1 MSDQKHDENATNRP
15 QVIDLEAEEIK
26 APESRAEDAATP
38 SDAEGQ
44 STEPPHA
51 EWTPPPA
58 AASHQRSGG
67 AAKWIITGLV
77 LGAIGG
83 GWLYRDVLS
92 AYLPSSEMTALT
104 EKVGALAVNNSALES
119 QLAALQQ
126 TVKTAASS
134 AAAAQ
139 EAGSALGTQIG
150 KADQGLAALG
160 TTLDATN
167 QRLSAAEQAI
177 ASASADL
184 DSLRKSLSAAGA
196 ATVGGAPADSAALAA
211 LNQRLDALEKD
222 MASLKSA
229 ATVPGQA
236 NVTVALSQ
244 ALADLKAKVAAGT
257 PYAAETERIARMVP
271 AAAGLD
277 VVSAFAADGVPT
289 VQQLAEQLRGLIP
302 ALPEPAKP
310 AAADDSYFGTLMKS
324 LSGIITI
331 REIGDTDWRQVAEKA
346 AVFAGEGDLPQAIAS
361 IDSAQGDKPAPL
373 IQWREKAA
381 ARLQLDAA
389 LEQVSDAVLRQI
401 TALGGAQ

>member
-15 QVIDLEAEEIK
+15 QVIDLKAEEIK
-26 APESRAEDAATP
+26 AEDAAAP
-38 SDAEGQ
+38 SSAEGP
-44 STEPPHA
+44 STEPPQT

-58 AASHQRSGG
+58 AVPQRRSGG
-67 AAKWIITGLV
+67 AVKWIITGIV

-92 AYLPSSEMTALT
+92 AYLPSNAMTALT
-104 EKVGALAVNNSALES
+104 EKVGALSVNNSALES
-119 QLAALQQ
+119 QLAALQHSVQ
-126 TVKTAASS
+126 SAASS

-139 EAGSALGTQIG
+139 EANAAIEAAIG
-150 KADQGLAALG
+150 KADQGLAAFRMA
-160 TTLDATN
+160 LDTTN
-167 QRLSAAEQAI
+167 QRLGAAEAAI
-177 ASASADL
+177 TSASADL
-184 DSLRKSLSAAGA
+184 DLLRKSLSVAGA
-196 ATVGGAPADSAALAA
+196 TAAGGAPADSAALAA
-211 LNQRLDALEKD
+211 LSQRLDALEKD
-222 MASLKSA
+222 VASLKSTA
-229 ATVPGQA
+229 VAPGQA
-236 NVTVALSQ
+236 TAAAALSQ

-289 VQQLAEQLRGLIP
+289 AQQLAEQLRGLTP

-310 AAADDSYFGTLMKS
+310 AAADDSYFGTVMQS

-346 AVFAGEGDLPQAIAS
+346 AVFASEGDLPQAIAS
-361 IDSAQGDKPAPL
+361 IDKAEGDKPVPL
-373 IQWREKAA
+373 VQWREKAA

>member
-15 QVIDLEAEEIK
+15 QVIDLQAEEIK
-26 APESRAEDAATP
+26 AEDAAAP
-38 SDAEGQ
+38 SHADGPG
-44 STEPPHA
+44 SEPPQA

-58 AASHQRSGG
+58 PAPHRRSGG
-67 AAKWIITGLV
+67 AAKWIVTGLV

-92 AYLPSSEMTALT
+92 AYLPSSEMTALS

-119 QLAALQQ
+119 QLADLQK
-126 TVKTAASS
+126 TVQATASS
-134 AAAAQ
+134 AAAAR
-139 EAGSALGTQIG
+139 EASSAIEAQIG
-150 KADQGLAALG
+150 KADQGLATLG
-160 TTLDATN
+160 TNLDTTN

-177 ASASADL
+177 TSASADL
-184 DSLRKSLSAAGA
+184 DSLRKSLSASGTTA
-196 ATVGGAPADSAALAA
+196 VGGAPADSAALAA
-211 LNQRLDALEKD
+211 LSQRLDALEKD
-222 MASLKSA
+222 VASLKSA
-229 ATVPGQA
+229 ATAPGQA
-236 NVTVALSQ
+236 NATAALSQ

-289 VQQLAEQLRGLIP
+289 AQQLAEQLRGLIP

-310 AAADDSYFGTLMKS
+310 VAADDSYFGTLMKS

-346 AVFAGEGDLPQAIAS
+346 AVFASEGDLPQAIAS
-361 IDSAQGDKPAPL
+361 IDSAEGDKPVPL